1 MTSEQHIE
9 QLENLPQENKE
20 YHTSFQGHPL
30 MHSFLTHHP
39 SLLAEYS
46 KINEEQK
53 KERNKENELRERNQE
68 IKQSRRQCCK

>member
-9 QLENLPQENKE
+9 QLENLRQENKE
-20 YHTSFQGHPL
+20 YHANFEGHLL
-30 MHSFLTHHP
+30 MRSFLTHHP

-53 KERNKENELRERNQE
+53 KERNKENELRERTKE
-68 IKQSRRQCCK
+68 IKQSRRQ